1 MAFTVKEIKQ
11 AEETGITL
19 NTVRNRMKKGWSK
32 EKALNTPSLKR
43 NMDKYYKIAE
53 KNGIK
58 KGTVKV
64 RIYQYGW
71 DIEEAVTKPVR
82 NGYYKKKH
90 EEAVKNGLDI
100 TYMAFMNRLHKGW
113 TLEDALN
120 TKKLTNRRA
129 K

>member
-1 MAFTVKEIKQ
+1 MAFTVREIKQ
-11 AEETGITL
+11 AEKTGITL

-58 KGTVKV
+58 KGTVKT

-71 DIEEAVTKPVR
+71 NVEDAVTTPVR

-120 TKKLTNRRA
+120 TKKMTNRRA